1 MKNFTK
7 YLVSSFILVLI
18 LSGCSSTTEQP
29 NEDLFEYKGSFI
41 GDNSA
46 VIHIIEQL
54 RNAEQFEEVSL
65 ETKTEPYGMTIQ
77 YEYMDA
83 AVEESEYKETAVY
96 NASYLFALIDN
107 AQWVVFNFGDNTYT
121 ISKSNL
127 QEWYGKEL
135 HDFTNEEELDAF
147 IQEKLKDES
156 GVRQLFAE

>member
-54 RNAEQFEEVSL
+54 RYAEQFEEVSL

-77 YEYMDA
+77 YEHMDA

-107 AQWVVFNFGDNTYT
+107 AQWVVFDFGDNTYT
-121 ISKSNL
+121 ISKSKL

-135 HDFTNEEELDAF
+135 QDFTNEEELDAF

-156 GVRQLFAE
+156 GVRQLLTE